1 MGLNEAHRFVCANHG
16 EDKRLSEFLNAI
28 GQYAFLRH
36 ALLAGALASAAC
48 GVIGSFVII
57 RRIVFISGGI
67 AHTVLGGMGIAYW
80 MGADPLYG
88 ALIASLVAALT
99 IGLVSLRMREHEDT
113 VIGALWAV
121 GMAVGILF
129 IARAPGYNVDLMSYL
144 FGDILLVDRKDLI
157 LIGVLDA
164 AILAVVALRYRQL
177 MAVCF
182 DEEHARLQGI
192 HVEANY
198 LLLLCLIAL
207 TVVTLIQVVGLILV
221 IALLTLPA
229 AIAHQYTRSMAM
241 MMLVA
246 VALGFGFTVAGLAVS
261 YQPNLPTG
269 ATIVLLAGVTYLAS
283 TVGRALWDGWRRRK
297 MKADGQ

>member
-1 MGLNEAHRFVCANHG
+1 M
-16 EDKRLSEFLNAI
+16 SEFLNAV

-36 ALLAGALASAAC
+36 ALLAGALAAVAC
-48 GVIGSFVII
+48 GVVGSFVIV

-88 ALIASLVAALT
+88 ALVASLVAALT
-99 IGLVSLRMREHEDT
+99 IGLVSLRVREHEDT

-144 FGDILLVDRKDLI
+144 FGDILLVDHRGLM
-157 LIGVLDA
+157 LIGALDA

-192 HVEANY
+192 NVEVNY

-229 AIAHQYTRSMAM
+229 AIAHQYVRSMAAM
-241 MMLVA
+241 MAVA
-246 VALGFGFTVAGLAVS
+246 VVLGFGFTVAGLAAS
-261 YQPNLPTG
+261 YRPDLPTG
-269 ATIVLLAGVTYLAS
+269 ATIVLLAGAAYLAS
-283 TVGRALWDGWRRRK
+283 AVGKAFWNRWRRRRMNNK
-297 MKADGQ
+297 